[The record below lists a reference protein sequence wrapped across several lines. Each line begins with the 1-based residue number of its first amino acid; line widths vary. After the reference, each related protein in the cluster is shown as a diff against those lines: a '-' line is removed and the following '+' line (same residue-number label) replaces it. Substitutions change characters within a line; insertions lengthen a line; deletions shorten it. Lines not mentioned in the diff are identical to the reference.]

1 MTNEEYKIILDSIC
15 AAVQDQGT
23 ICGRLFP
30 KPVCWDAERMELVA
44 EFHTDEQ
51 MANPVGGLHGG
62 MIAMIFDNALGTLA
76 ACFAADAFAPT
87 ATMNVEYLRPVPAV
101 GSLYVRGKI
110 VKLGRSLI
118 HLRGELLDTPGSNKP
133 FAVASAIFCKT
144 ERKNGA

>member
-87 ATMNVEYLRPVPAV
+87 ATMNVEYLRPVPL
-101 GSLYVRGKI
+101 GERLYLRGRIMK
-110 VKLGRSLI
+110 KGRSLI
-118 HLRGELLDTPGSNKP
+118 HMRGELANNLEFEKP
-133 FAVASAIFCKT
+133 YSLASAVFAIHPTK
-144 ERKNGA
+144 KM